1 MAKDPLGWVPTLA
14 LDLDG
19 TITDAPIFFNIL
31 SNYWPGTVVV
41 ITFRKDRAKA
51 EADLREHNIR
61 FDELILVTSLEE
73 KAKVIQER
81 GFGIMFDDQDECLQ
95 GISPDR
101 AVFKIRNG
109 GNFDY
114 GTQQWLYSERT
125 GRRM

>member
-1 MAKDPLGWVPTLA
+1 MAITPSDWIPTLA

-19 TITDAPIFFNIL
+19 TITDALIFFNVL

-41 ITFRKDRAKA
+41 ITFRKDRKKA
-51 EADLREHNIR
+51 EADLLAHNIR
-61 FDELILVTSLEE
+61 FDEVILVDSLEE

-81 GFGIMFDDQDECLQ
+81 GFGIMFDDQDESLQ

-114 GTQQWLYSERT
+114 DTQQWLYSDRT
-125 GRRM
+125 GRRI